1 MPVQAQEETETRLVQ
16 IVNADSVA
24 GVIEDGQRIR
34 RLIGNVV
41 LRQEETR
48 LRAQRATQFLD
59 FDVTVFEGDV
69 RIIEEGDTLTARLVR
84 YNSVSKT
91 GEAEGDV
98 RIADSTA
105 VLFAPSATYDSRA
118 KTSYFTA
125 GARLVEDDAT
135 LTSRRG
141 TYNSRTKLA
150 TFTDDVRLTDST
162 TVLTSRRGTYNT
174 ETRRADF
181 AGDVRLEHPDTYL
194 EADSLVHFRETQRS
208 EAHGRVFIERFGDEE
223 PGDAEPEDAEPGDVE
238 QDDAEPDDDEQD
250 DTEPGT
256 GEQDDAEPDDEEVD
270 GLRNAAPA
278 LPDSL
283 GATAARDSTLRT
295 LLFGDRALHDERRG
309 FSRIDGQPL
318 LVTLRTDST
327 GATDT
332 LLVRAR
338 ILEAYRLDPATLD
351 SMETAEAEKQRAA
364 VRGAAADSAAV
375 DTVAA
380 DSVAVPSDAVPGVAV
395 DSTAVDGAA
404 GRPAEERAALRGED
418 VEEDSGSEA
427 PLERA
432 LPEDNTEPPGLRD
445 DAEGEQGRGPP
456 PLRPGEVDIDALRT
470 RYGDD
475 GQAVPDSLP
484 VPAPDPPLEPPGPQ
498 PTTYDLRPGTEITRL
513 IARDS
518 VRIVQP
524 DLVAVA
530 DSAVLDRFAIPP
542 PEATPPEAIPSET
555 VPPETMPPGTMR
567 PDSLMADALAPD
579 VPTADTLTTD
589 SLTTDS
595 LTTDSL
601 LTDSLTTG
609 LPTTGSPTTGSPT
622 TGSPTTGAPTTD
634 PQGTDGPG
642 LGVQPQPVGAPASR
656 ASENR
661 DVLRLFVRPSVWV
674 DETQVTGA
682 AMTVLASAE
691 TLDTLRVDGQAFAA
705 QRDTSLARV
714 NQIRGRTMLALFDE
728 EVQPD
733 STRENTLRQLLVWP
747 NAEAI
752 YFRAKAQEDDAP
764 PLPPDSL
771 LDGAVQVSADSIAFT
786 FARDT
791 LRAVRGYRG
800 IEGLS
805 YAADIV
811 PAALRL
817 GGYVYTPER
826 RPTQRGLLR
835 PGSRE
840 AVRLGLSDSL
850 AAPVFD
856 IPDVDA
862 ARDSVG
868 ARLDSLDAERLRL
881 DSLRTAP
888 VELRPPPG
896 EVPTVREEQ
905 APPPRDPEGERRE
918 AASRAVPTGSNG
930 RQRRRARPVSEPRP
944 PRHAVGS

>member
-1 MPVQAQEETETRLVQ
+1 MSKGLGASPTTNTHHAPRNRQHRWWLSALLIALLASPIHAQEGTTRLVQ

-24 GVIEDGQRIR
+24 GVIEDGQRVR

-59 FDVTVFEGDV
+59 FDITLFEGDV

-84 YNSVSKT
+84 YNSASKT
-91 GEAEGDV
+91 GEAEGNV

-118 KTSYFTA
+118 KTSVFTD

-141 TYNSRTKLA
+141 TYNSRTKVA

-181 AGDVRLEHPDTYL
+181 AGDVRLEHPDTHL
-194 EADSLVHFRETQRS
+194 EADSLVHFRETQQS

-223 PGDAEPEDAEPGDVE
+223 PDQEDADAAPDVAPVEAPGGRAPKGTDAE
-238 QDDAEPDDDEQD
+238 
-250 DTEPGT
+250 
-256 GEQDDAEPDDEEVD
+256 
-270 GLRNAAPA
+270 AAAQA
-278 LPDSL
+278 LAPSDSL
-283 GATAARDSTLRT
+283 GATTARDSTLRT
-295 LLFGDRALHDERRG
+295 LLFGDRALHDERLG
-309 FSRIDGQPL
+309 FSRLDGQPL

-338 ILEAYRLDPATLD
+338 VLEAYRLDPASLD
-351 SMETAEAEKQRAA
+351 SMETAEAERRHVAE
-364 VRGAAADSAAV
+364 GLAAV
-375 DTVAA
+375 DSVMV
-380 DSVAVPSDAVPGVAV
+380 DSVAVSGEAVGRVSGDGLPV
-395 DSTAVDGAA
+395 DSVLVGGESEDGAA
-404 GRPAEERAALRGED
+404 VTGG
-418 VEEDSGSEA
+418 EEDDPEEEALTSSE
-427 PLERA
+427 P
-432 LPEDNTEPPGLRD
+432 DS
-445 DAEGEQGRGPP
+445 EQGRGPP
-456 PLRPGEVDIDALRT
+456 SEQGRGPPTSGLDEVALDSLRAQ
-470 RYGDD
+470 YGDD
-475 GQAVPDSLP
+475 WQSVADSLLAENSTADP
-484 VPAPDPPLEPPGPQ
+484 RPPTPYAPDLR
-498 PTTYDLRPGTEITRL
+498 PTTYDLPSGTEITRL
-513 IARDS
+513 VARDS

-530 DSAVLDRFAIPP
+530 DSAVLDRFEIPP
-542 PEATPPEAIPSET
+542 PEAVLPDAL
-555 VPPETMPPGTMR
+555 MA
-567 PDSLMADALAPD
+567 DSLMDVSLSAGSQDA
-579 VPTADTLTTD
+579 
-589 SLTTDS
+589 
-595 LTTDSL
+595 
-601 LTDSLTTG
+601 
-609 LPTTGSPTTGSPT
+609 
-622 TGSPTTGAPTTD
+622 
-634 PQGTDGPG
+634 GTESSEP
-642 LGVQPQPVGAPASR
+642 
-656 ASENR
+656 ENR
-661 DVLRLFVRPSVWV
+661 DVLRLFTRPSVWV

-682 AMTVLASAE
+682 AMTVLARAE

-705 QRDTSLARV
+705 QRDTSLAKV

-728 EVQPD
+728 EMQPD
-733 STRENTLRQLLVWP
+733 STRENTLRELLVWP

-752 YFRAKAQEDDAP
+752 YFRAKEQEEEDAP

-811 PAALRL
+811 PANLQL

-826 RPTQRGLLR
+826 RPTQSVLLV

-850 AAPVFD
+850 ATPVFD

-881 DSLRTAP
+881 DSLRQDSLRSLP
-888 VELRPPPG
+888 IDLRPPPA
-896 EVPTVREEQ
+896 ELPTIQ
-905 APPPRDPEGERRE
+905 DDSAPPPSDSQGNGDAPSSNAMRSGWESKRHRAPTSFVERHL
-918 AASRAVPTGSNG
+918 T
-930 RQRRRARPVSEPRP
+930 
-944 PRHAVGS
+944 